1 MQAPRWLNTGIAG
14 LALYSL
20 LIISFGLQAIWSELR
35 SIPPG
40 LLLLTGLIG
49 VLTQAVLFLRWQLY
63 LHWLQH
69 PLPLRGSAVIFTAGL
84 AMLASPG
91 RTGEGLR
98 ALWLKQ
104 RHGFA
109 NQIGV
114 GITLTERLSDLA
126 SALLVLSWG
135 LGLSATPSLLIGLLV
150 LLGGAALISH
160 PQSLQTL
167 EQGLVEHHWMQRQ
180 RRLQR
185 LSRGALHSLQQLRK
199 LLQPT
204 PLLMGTLL
212 AAGVWL
218 IEASVL
224 QTLFEA
230 LQQPFSWQQAAVV
243 RTAMALGG
251 VLSFLPGGLGTSEA
265 TAIGISL
272 AYGAS
277 AEQALGATLLIRVGT
292 LAVPCL
298 LGWLVLQRQKQ
309 FRSASSPQ
317 P

>member
-1 MQAPRWLNTGIAG
+1 MQAPRWLNAGIAG

-20 LIISFGLQAIWSELR
+20 LIISFGLQNIWGELQ

-49 VLTQAVLFLRWQLY
+49 LLTQTLLFLRWELY
-63 LHWLQH
+63 LRWLRH
-69 PLPLRGSAVIFTAGL
+69 PLPLKASAVIFTAGL

-135 LGLSATPSLLIGLLV
+135 LGLSAAPSLLVGLLV

-160 PQSLQTL
+160 PQSLETL
-167 EQGLVEHHWMQRQ
+167 EHRLIEHHWMQRQ
-180 RRLQR
+180 QRLQR
-185 LSRGALHSLQQLRK
+185 LSRGALHSMKQLRK

-204 PLLMGTLL
+204 PLLVGTLL

-224 QTLFEA
+224 QALFAA
-230 LQQPFSWQQAAVV
+230 LHQPFSWQQAAVV

-277 AEQALGATLLIRVGT
+277 TEQALGATLLIRMGT
-292 LAVPCL
+292 LAIPCL
-298 LGWLVLQRQKQ
+298 LGWLVLQQQKQ
-309 FRSASSPQ
+309 FKAASSP
-317 P
+317 

>member
-1 MQAPRWLNTGIAG
+1 MQAPRWLNAGIAG

-20 LIISFGLQAIWSELR
+20 LIISFGLQNIWSELR

-40 LLLLTGLIG
+40 LVMLTCLIGLLTQTI
-49 VLTQAVLFLRWQLY
+49 LFLRWELY
-63 LHWLQH
+63 LRWLRH
-69 PLPLRGSAVIFTAGL
+69 PLPLKASAVIFTAGL

-104 RHGFA
+104 RHGFS

-135 LGLSATPSLLIGLLV
+135 LGLSAAPSLLVGLTV
-150 LLGGAALISH
+150 LLSGAASISH
-160 PQSLQTL
+160 PQSLEIL
-167 EQGLVEHHWMQRQ
+167 EHRLIEHHWMQRQ
-180 RRLQR
+180 QRLQR
-185 LSRGALHSLQQLRK
+185 LSRGALHSMKQLRK

-224 QTLFEA
+224 QALFQA
-230 LQQPFSWQQAAVV
+230 LHQPFSWQQAAVV

-277 AEQALGATLLIRVGT
+277 TDQAMGATLLIRMGT
-292 LAVPCL
+292 LAIPCL
-298 LGWLVLQRQKQ
+298 FGWVVLQQQKQ
-309 FRSASSPQ
+309 FRTASSP
-317 P
+317 